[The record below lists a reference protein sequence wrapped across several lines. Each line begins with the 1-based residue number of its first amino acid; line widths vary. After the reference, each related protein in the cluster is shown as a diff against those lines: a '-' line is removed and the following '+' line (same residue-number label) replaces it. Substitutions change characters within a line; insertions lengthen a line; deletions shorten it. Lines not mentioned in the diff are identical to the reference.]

1 MGTLYPGNTTAP
13 GNLGNIASTSTLHS
27 GNTSD
32 NVIYVHASLPYL
44 GVFRWEIQ
52 VAFRLLIYFTRGGG
66 STLSN
71 PRFPAHTTPTNP
83 NLNFINRNTKPWLM
97 VPTYLPQVR
106 VFLMVLFPTYF
117 PLGHRLTLREQ
128 EQVKK
133 HIVMVGSMGDV
144 LASWFR
150 KTRARR
156 RFQNQKMI
164 RT

>member
-1 MGTLYPGNTTAP
+1 MGNPGSFPIANLLYP
-13 GNLGNIASTSTLHS
+13 
-27 GNTSD
+27 
-32 NVIYVHASLPYL
+32 
-44 GVFRWEIQ
+44 
-52 VAFRLLIYFTRGGG
+52 GG

-97 VPTYLPQVR
+97 VPTYLPQVQ
-106 VFLMVLFPTYF
+106 VFLMVIFPTYF